1 MHSDLTGRGA
11 VRAAAFLLFLAVGS
25 MAAAQTPTESDLQ
38 ALRFYLAEDNEDA
51 VRSELRRLQ
60 IEYPSWE
67 VPDDLTELKRDVP
80 GSSINRIY
88 SLIEQRNFAAAR
100 EAINQTAE
108 SYPDWSP
115 SADLL
120 ETLAIQEAQ
129 SNFDDAIDMDD
140 GATAIEIA
148 RSNWRMRLE
157 VDALNTRRPFGA
169 SPGPS
174 FFSVAGRQMPPLTIA
189 A

>member
-108 SYPDWSP
+108 TCRVTGRPIEWSD
-115 SADLL
+115 SW
-120 ETLAIQEAQ
+120 
-129 SNFDDAIDMDD
+129 NMDD
-140 GATAIEIA
+140 KT
-148 RSNWRMRLE
+148 
-157 VDALNTRRPFGA
+157 
-169 SPGPS
+169 
-174 FFSVAGRQMPPLTIA
+174 
-189 A
+189 